1 MNVQN
6 LIPSW
11 NFSAALAEDAGAPE
25 LRKVQTGAMRKQGWL
40 AKLLT
45 SKKR

>member
-6 LIPSW
+6 LIHSW

-25 LRKVQTGAMRKQGWL
+25 LRKVQAGAMRKKGWL
-40 AKLLT
+40 ARLLT
-45 SKKR
+45 TKKL